1 MLGIVITII
10 FAIVAKQESIAK
22 QPRSSRGKPRDN
34 VKAFSRRALTF
45 GIVVLVQLAIVRFVL
60 RNIGRIPE
68 TPMHVWLAALLLIAC
83 VEFVIDFV
91 RLILWLL
98 FERTVFVATDQLL
111 RIQNKLVFPL
121 ASRMIHR
128 SDLESFELMALV
140 QVNDGKDVRY

>member
-1 MLGIVITII
+1 
-10 FAIVAKQESIAK
+10 
-22 QPRSSRGKPRDN
+22 
-34 VKAFSRRALTF
+34 
-45 GIVVLVQLAIVRFVL
+45 
-60 RNIGRIPE
+60 
-68 TPMHVWLAALLLIAC
+68 MHVWLAALLLIAC

-98 FERTVFVATDQLL
+98 FGRTVFVATDQLL

-128 SDLESFELMALV
+128 SDLESFELMEPV